1 MSDPASYA
9 QDIFIGTAKVRF
21 PALKFPLPPHSG
33 HRFVDKRN
41 VKRLVNIFKLE
52 GCLNADPLNRIS
64 GFLCPNF
71 GGLQD
76 LKQHSTEFEI
86 PLIELPPSSVECL
99 YGHHRILAAR
109 EVLPIVDQ
117 WWIVDLYLS
126 GQASSDRIRIHLESE
141 YANSLNIS
149 DGEIYRN
156 IRLQIKAKNTKEER
170 RWWAR
175 LSTSKRRDAKT
186 LMGRSNLCQA
196 FDCLLHL
203 SGLWAGLQLG
213 VFQRILS
220 LNCDEEIV
228 TYLCKIRQVWE
239 HFLLAS
245 HEYMA
250 LLDSTSVKLLEL
262 KAPGIVAEDNLFV
275 ENGMRNGKILSFIK
289 DASSRRLIKAVI
301 SGYRGIIPSLR
312 TLFEDTKY
320 LEVCA
325 RGMRLLVPPSTHRS
339 LKDSFAAAFQSPGKP
354 AVLQVDADQFLRIEL
369 APGRD
374 KFLYAY
380 QQLWLFNMR
389 HFPDLSNTSPRKE
402 KQHPKPSIKSKNN
415 MVIHSMK
422 QVAAALGFHNEI
434 IADVQENDPF
444 LQCVQELLQEIWP
457 QDTSGTNIELEQ
469 QLVHLLKQ
477 HHPVPTKPQVR
488 KTGVEDLMRRCGRP
502 YELSHNYDRHFL
514 FDPDYFLSSHGDVL
528 SSLEVSKHFFRSFFS
543 SADTESHG
551 REGIGSP
558 FNGDT
563 LRPESPPSL
572 YDDPEVIHRNVQTS
586 DELPVSEAEISTDI
600 VDYYQ
605 AFRGSED
612 LQTTVFLWQA
622 DTQSFQI
629 YCTVRHMDL
638 WTVVSE
644 TIGGNNDMVALDGQ
658 MRSLQTMINQ
668 TPEWCDS
675 GNIPEK
681 IYIGKS
687 CDINKILNAMK

>member
-1 MSDPASYA
+1 
-9 QDIFIGTAKVRF
+9 
-21 PALKFPLPPHSG
+21 
-33 HRFVDKRN
+33 
-41 VKRLVNIFKLE
+41 
-52 GCLNADPLNRIS
+52 
-64 GFLCPNF
+64 
-71 GGLQD
+71 
-76 LKQHSTEFEI
+76 
-86 PLIELPPSSVECL
+86 
-99 YGHHRILAAR
+99 
-109 EVLPIVDQ
+109 
-117 WWIVDLYLS
+117 
-126 GQASSDRIRIHLESE
+126 
-141 YANSLNIS
+141 
-149 DGEIYRN
+149 
-156 IRLQIKAKNTKEER
+156 
-170 RWWAR
+170 
-175 LSTSKRRDAKT
+175 
-186 LMGRSNLCQA
+186 
-196 FDCLLHL
+196 
-203 SGLWAGLQLG
+203 
-213 VFQRILS
+213 
-220 LNCDEEIV
+220 
-228 TYLCKIRQVWE
+228 
-239 HFLLAS
+239 
-245 HEYMA
+245 MA

-488 KTGVEDLMRRCGRP
+488 KTGVEDLMRR
-502 YELSHNYDRHFL
+502 
-514 FDPDYFLSSHGDVL
+514 
-528 SSLEVSKHFFRSFFS
+528 SFFS